1 MATIGVKIELEGAPQ
16 YKENMSNLTAQTKL
30 YQAQLKRLEQEMGSG
45 VSAFRKSITESKALQ
60 QQLDAQKNQAKLL
73 EEQIAKTS
81 EKYGEDSTQVIRL
94 KTQYEKLQ
102 TEILKTSEALK
113 ENGGLAGA
121 VGKQFEEVGS
131 RIDAVGQK
139 ISSVGDQMTAK
150 LTTPIIALG
159 GVGANAASSFESAMS
174 EVAATM
180 GYTVDELNDSSSE
193 AAQTMDKLGNFAKE
207 MGKATAFSAAEA
219 AEALNYMALA
229 GYDAET
235 SMEMLPTVLDLAA
248 AGNIDL
254 ASASDMVTDAQ
265 SALGLSTEETA
276 ALVDQMAKASSKSN
290 TSVAQL
296 GEAMLTIGATAANV
310 SGGTAELATS
320 LGVLADNGIK
330 GAEGGTHLRNM
341 ILSLQD
347 AAVDGAV
354 DFGEFSVQV
363 YDSEGNFREV
373 SSIMQDLSSNMN
385 GMSQESKDAIVSG
398 IFNKTDLAAVNAML
412 GTSSE
417 RFDELR
423 TSIEGAEGAA
433 SAMAAVKLDNL
444 KGKITLLK
452 SAMEGAAISIGEA
465 LLPYIAKLVEKIQ
478 LAVGW
483 FNSLS
488 ESQKDMIVQIA
499 LVVAAIGPALS
510 IIGRVVSAVGT
521 VTSGIGSF
529 IGFLPTIG
537 TALSAVGAVIT
548 GTVLPAIGAAV
559 AAIIPVLPIIAGVAA
574 AIAAVILVVKNWGA
588 ITDWL
593 SEKWNTLTTFLSEK
607 TAQIQTFFTEHLGI
621 IGEMIATKIE
631 IIKTVI
637 TTAIAVIQTIF
648 TTFGETIKAITEGDW
663 SRIGEIWSNA
673 WAKIQMIIAQAIVKI
688 VKSVMELGSKVK
700 EGFMDIVNSAKE
712 WGNHLIQNFINGIT
726 EKISDL
732 KNAVKNVAQ
741 SVRDFIG
748 FSVPKLGPLS
758 EADEFAPDFMKLFA
772 QGIKENAHLVTDQI
786 VKSLD
791 LESEIQSLFKIPSY
805 DAESRVV
812 YEGGNGRIYNLL
824 EQINEVLPE
833 LANTSIM
840 LDSGILVGATAG
852 QMDAA
857 LGQIYINNQRSV

>member
-102 TEILKTSEALK
+102 TEISKTSQALE
-113 ENGGLAGA
+113 ENGGIAGA
-121 VGKQFEEVGS
+121 VGAEFQEIGSKLDSVSEKIGKVGAELTKKVTAP
-131 RIDAVGQK
+131 IAAVGAASLKAFTEVDEGMDTIVKKTGATGEALEEMQNIARDMATTIPTSFETAGAAVGEVNTRFGLMGDELSDLSTK
-139 ISSVGDQMTAK
+139 FVQFADLNGTDVSASIDSVQAAMAAFNIESSKAGDVLDILNKAGQDSGISMDTLSNS
-150 LTTPIIALG
+150 LLS
-159 GVGANAASSFESAMS
+159 NAASLTEMGFGLESAAGLIANLEKNGVDSSAAMAGLKKAFANATADGKTMEEALAELES
-174 EVAATM
+174 TMQSADSNTQAYQAALDLFGNKAGPQLAKAIQEGRLSLDEASNAVTDYGDSVSKTFEATQDPVDQFTVNMNKLKLVGEDIVNSSAPLITDAMEKMAEVIQ
-180 GYTVDELNDSSSE
+180 GVSDKWNSLNDGQKE
-193 AAQTMDKLGNFAKE
+193 AVIQF
-207 MGKATAFSAAEA
+207 
-219 AEALNYMALA
+219 
-229 GYDAET
+229 
-235 SMEMLPTVLDLAA
+235 
-248 AGNIDL
+248 
-254 ASASDMVTDAQ
+254 
-265 SALGLSTEETA
+265 
-276 ALVDQMAKASSKSN
+276 ALVA
-290 TSVAQL
+290 
-296 GEAMLTIGATAANV
+296 
-310 SGGTAELATS
+310 
-320 LGVLADNGIK
+320 
-330 GAEGGTHLRNM
+330 
-341 ILSLQD
+341 
-347 AAVDGAV
+347 
-354 DFGEFSVQV
+354 
-363 YDSEGNFREV
+363 
-373 SSIMQDLSSNMN
+373 
-385 GMSQESKDAIVSG
+385 
-398 IFNKTDLAAVNAML
+398 
-412 GTSSE
+412 
-417 RFDELR
+417 
-423 TSIEGAEGAA
+423 
-433 SAMAAVKLDNL
+433 
-444 KGKITLLK
+444 
-452 SAMEGAAISIGEA
+452 
-465 LLPYIAKLVEKIQ
+465 
-478 LAVGW
+478 
-483 FNSLS
+483 
-488 ESQKDMIVQIA
+488 
-499 LVVAAIGPALS
+499 AAIGPVLS
-510 IIGRVVSAVGT
+510 VISGVIGTIST
-521 VTSGIGSF
+521 ISSTIGSF
-529 IGFLPTIG
+529 VGFLPTIG
-537 TALSAVGAVIT
+537 AALSGVGAVIT
-548 GTVLPAIGAAV
+548 GTILPAIGAAV

-621 IGEMIATKIE
+621 IGEMISTKIE

-700 EGFMDIVNSAKE
+700 EGFFDIVNSAKE

-772 QGIKENAHLVTDQI
+772 RGIKENAHLVTDQI

-805 DAESRVV
+805 DTESRVV

-857 LGQIYINNQRSV
+857 LGQIYVNNQRSV